1 MIWCDA
7 CFYYFTNFNEF
18 KKKGRKIKNASFDK
32 IGVVLFYKDYIKWRR
47 LQIFISVKLLPFADY
62 ELETKVC
69 SFLSYSLKLKESVC
83 T

>member
-1 MIWCDA
+1 MHAFIILQ
-7 CFYYFTNFNEF
+7 TLMNLR
-18 KKKGRKIKNASFDK
+18 KKGRKIQNASFDK